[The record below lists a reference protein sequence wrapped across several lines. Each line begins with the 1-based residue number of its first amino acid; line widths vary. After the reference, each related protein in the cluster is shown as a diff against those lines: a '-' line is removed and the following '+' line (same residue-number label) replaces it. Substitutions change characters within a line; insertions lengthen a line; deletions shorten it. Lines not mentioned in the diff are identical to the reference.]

1 MNFLD
6 NLKNDE
12 MNFEYGNLDN
22 KTFVRAKANAYMQRI
37 LMAAYDLEHYRT
49 QKPIV
54 FMSRDVMAD
63 IIRGENNVVC
73 YGGDP
78 DITQVCGY
86 NVKLTYGKEELYVG
100 FEA

>member
-1 MNFLD
+1 MNFLG

-12 MNFEYGNLDN
+12 MNFEYDNLDN
-22 KTFVRAKANAYMQRI
+22 KLLARAKANAYIQRI
-37 LMAAYDLEHYRT
+37 LMGAYELEHYRM

-54 FMSRDVMAD
+54 FMSRDVMAA
-63 IIRGENNVVC
+63 IASGEQNAVI
-73 YGGDP
+73 YSGDP

-86 NVKLTYGKEELYVG
+86 DVKFTYGKEELYVG